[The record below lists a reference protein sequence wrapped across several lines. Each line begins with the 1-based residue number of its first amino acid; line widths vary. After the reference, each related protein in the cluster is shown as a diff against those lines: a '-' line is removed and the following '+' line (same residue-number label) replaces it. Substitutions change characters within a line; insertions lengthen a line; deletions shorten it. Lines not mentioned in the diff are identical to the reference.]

1 MTAATTAHCVALA
14 PSKLTLLGGSSVMDV
29 FAAGSPYQSLGDALG
44 RGVVDQALLSEAQ
57 RGVLASVIT
66 AVKREGSAIERAVVG
81 DFEGLLR
88 SVESAGAEV
97 AVLACTELPMVPVA
111 ELCEAE
117 GRERPGVALVDPAA
131 LLASALL
138 ERC

>member
-57 RGVLASVIT
+57 RDILSEVIT

-117 GRERPGVALVDPAA
+117 GRERPGVTLVDPAA

>member
-1 MTAATTAHCVALA
+1 MAAASWTRRCFPKRSGAC
-14 PSKLTLLGGSSVMDV
+14 
-29 FAAGSPYQSLGDALG
+29 
-44 RGVVDQALLSEAQ
+44 
-57 RGVLASVIT
+57 VLASVIT
-66 AVKREGSAIERAVVG
+66 AAKREGSAIGPGVVG

-111 ELCEAE
+111 ELCEAG
-117 GRERPGVALVDPAA
+117 GRERPGVTLVDPAA

-138 ERC
+138 VRC

>member
-57 RGVLASVIT
+57 RDILSEVIT
-66 AVKREGSAIERAVVG
+66 AVKREGSAIGPRVVG

-117 GRERPGVALVDPAA
+117 GREPPGVTLVDPAA